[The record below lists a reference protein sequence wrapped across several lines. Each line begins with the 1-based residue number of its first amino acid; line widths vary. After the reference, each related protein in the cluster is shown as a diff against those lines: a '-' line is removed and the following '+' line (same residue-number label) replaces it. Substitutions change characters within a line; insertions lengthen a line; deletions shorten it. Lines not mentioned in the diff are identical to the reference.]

1 VPLGANPFGEGPGV
15 GRPARPPGMLLINNA
30 QVAELLT
37 MADWI
42 GAQEA
47 AFRKLPSGG
56 AIHRGRVD
64 MYFPCEREDAYFRWG
79 TMEGANGQYFAIR
92 MKSDIVSWPKD
103 AAGNMTEDKYCV
115 QPGTYCGLI
124 MLMSTRDGEPL
135 AFIND
140 GVLQH
145 MRVGAGAGLGVKYL
159 AREDAHVVGMLGS
172 GGMARTFLE
181 AFCSVR
187 DIKACRVYSPTA
199 ANREAFAAEMT
210 ARLGIDVRAV
220 GTAREAVR
228 GADILSSCTDAMSAV
243 YDAEWLEP
251 GMHVTN
257 LGFHELP
264 PAAFARFDVAIRQG
278 DVALDLVE
286 GERVQT
292 GIGHS
297 PVAFIGGT
305 AEEMRRLPRKADA
318 DGIMVDS
325 EAAAAR
331 RRGRVLPTFAD
342 LASGAA
348 TGRTSRD
355 QVTFYRNNGNQGL
368 QFSAVGGWVYAEARK
383 RKVGR
388 EIPTEWFLQDVR
400 D

>member
-1 VPLGANPFGEGPGV
+1 
-15 GRPARPPGMLLINNA
+15 MLI
-30 QVAELLT
+30 
-37 MADWI
+37 
-42 GAQEA
+42 
-47 AFRKLPSGG
+47 
-56 AIHRGRVD
+56 
-64 MYFPCEREDAYFRWG
+64 
-79 TMEGANGQYFAIR
+79 
-92 MKSDIVSWPKD
+92 
-103 AAGNMTEDKYCV
+103 
-115 QPGTYCGLI
+115 
-124 MLMSTRDGEPL
+124 STRDGEPL

-145 MRVGAGAGLGVKYL
+145 MRVGAGAGLGAKYL

-181 AFCSVR
+181 AFCCVR
-187 DIKACRVYSPTA
+187 DIKAVRVYSPTP
-199 ANREAFAAEMT
+199 ANREAFATEMT

-220 GTAREAVR
+220 ESAREAVR
-228 GADILSSCTDAMSAV
+228 GVDILSSCTDSMSAV
-243 YDAEWLEP
+243 YDAGWIEP

-264 PAAFARFDVAIRQG
+264 PAALDHVDVAIRQG
-278 DVALDLVE
+278 DVGLDLVE
-286 GERVQT
+286 SERVQT

-305 AEEMRRLPRKADA
+305 AEQMRRLPRKAAA

-331 RRGRVLPTFAD
+331 RTGRVLPTFAD

-348 TGRTSRD
+348 SGRTSRD

-368 QFSAVGGWVYAEARK
+368 QFSAVGGWVYAEARR